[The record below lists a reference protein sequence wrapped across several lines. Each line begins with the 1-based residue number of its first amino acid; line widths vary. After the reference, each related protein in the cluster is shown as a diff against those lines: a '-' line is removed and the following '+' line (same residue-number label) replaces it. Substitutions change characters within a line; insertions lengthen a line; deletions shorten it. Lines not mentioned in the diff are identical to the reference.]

1 MPSAGRVVSAG
12 DFFVSLEKDINH
24 NGHNEHN
31 EKCLK
36 KRRYGLPLEIPLG
49 NNFIDC
55 FYVVPVAFVVVKK
68 WLFV

>member
-36 KRRYGLPLEIPLG
+36 RRRYGLPLDDLWKQ
-49 NNFIDC
+49 FH
-55 FYVVPVAFVVVKK
+55 
-68 WLFV
+68 